1 MSEVKEICYMGKIIF
16 RIKQCLLPAVGG
28 EEAQHNL
35 TDDVIEGRPLMVARF
50 GAVEIKAVLYKL
62 FPLLSPLLKAYTYRH
77 IGNNAGFFPVEENL
91 LKRYAVLMK
100 EDMKQLDVLA
110 SWRIEE
116 FLFRNILRGCKK
128 IRLGELGP
136 NFTKFSWSQ
145 SLKGKKV
152 LVIHPFAKTI
162 KSQYEKNRSK
172 LFGEYSDYIL
182 PEFASLQVIPAVQTI
197 AGNRAGFE
205 TWFEALEYMEREIDE
220 CDFDVALIGCGAY
233 GFPLAAYCKKIGK
246 QGIHIG
252 GPLQLYFGIKGKRWD
267 NYGFYN
273 EYWVNPDESEKP
285 KNLEKVEGGC
295 YW

>member
-1 MSEVKEICYMGKIIF
+1 MRKIIF
-16 RIKQCLLPAVGG
+16 FIKQCLLPTIDSYETQHILANAVIGG
-28 EEAQHNL
+28 Q
-35 TDDVIEGRPLMVARF
+35 PLMVARF
-50 GAVEIKAVLYKL
+50 GAVEIKAILYKS
-62 FPLLSPLLKAYTYRH
+62 FPWLSMFLKEYTYRH
-77 IGNNAGFFPVEENL
+77 IGNNAGFFPVNESL
-91 LKRYAVLMK
+91 LKRYTLLMK
-100 EDMKQLDVLA
+100 EDMRFLDVLA
-110 SWRIEE
+110 SWRPEE
-116 FLFRNILRGCKK
+116 ILFRKVLRNCKK
-128 IRLGELGP
+128 IRLGDLGP
-136 NFTKFSWSQ
+136 NFTKSSWTQ

-172 LFGEYSDYIL
+172 LFGEYSDYVL
-182 PEFASLQVIPAVQTI
+182 PEFASFQVIQAVQTI

-205 TWFEALEYMEREIDE
+205 TWFDALEYMEREIDK

-246 QGIHIG
+246 QGIHVG

-285 KNLEKVEGGC
+285 KNLDKVEGGC

>member
-1 MSEVKEICYMGKIIF
+1 MIF
-16 RIKQCLLPAVGG
+16 GAKHRLMPTIKGD
-28 EEAQHNL
+28 EAQRTL
-35 TDDVIEGRPLMVARF
+35 SEAIMGGQPLMVARF
-50 GAVEIKAVLYKL
+50 GAVEIKAIVYKC
-62 FPLLSPLLKAYTYRH
+62 FPLFTPFLHGYTYRH
-77 IGNNAGFFPVEENL
+77 MGNNAGFFPLDEESL
-91 LKRYAVLMK
+91 AKYANLMK
-100 EDMKQLDVLA
+100 DCMGQLDILA
-110 SWRIEE
+110 SWRPEE
-116 FLFRNILRGCKK
+116 LLFRKQLGKK
-128 IRLGELGP
+128 CTKVTLGDLGP
-136 NFTKFSWSQ
+136 NFIKTSWSQ

-162 KSQYEKNRSK
+162 REQYEKNRSR
-172 LFGEYSDYIL
+172 LFGEYSDYVL
-182 PEFASLQVIPAVQTI
+182 PEFASLQVIQAVQTI

-205 TWFEALEYMEREIDE
+205 TWFDALEYMEREIDK

-252 GPLQLYFGIKGKRWD
+252 GPLQLYFGIKGKRWE

>member
-1 MSEVKEICYMGKIIF
+1 MFLRNIIF
-16 RIKQCLLPAVGG
+16 GIKSRLMPTISG
-28 EEAQHNL
+28 EEAQQSL
-35 TDDVIEGRPLMVARF
+35 VDAVMGGQPLMVARF
-50 GAVEIKAVLYKL
+50 GAVEIKAILYKS
-62 FPLLSPLLKAYTYRH
+62 FPWLSMFLKEYTYRH
-77 IGNNAGFFPVEENL
+77 IGNNAGFFPVDECL
-91 LKRYAVLMK
+91 LKRYTLLMK
-100 EDMKQLDVLA
+100 EDMRFLDVLA
-110 SWRIEE
+110 SWRPEE
-116 FLFRNILRGCKK
+116 ILFRKALRNCKK
-128 IRLGELGP
+128 IRLGDLGP
-136 NFTKFSWSQ
+136 NFTKSSWTQ

-172 LFGEYSDYIL
+172 LFGEYSDYVL
-182 PEFASLQVIPAVQTI
+182 PGFASLQVIQAVQTI

-205 TWFEALEYMEREIDE
+205 TWFDALEYMEREIDK

-246 QGIHIG
+246 QGIHVG

-285 KNLEKVEGGC
+285 KNLDKVEGGC

>member
-1 MSEVKEICYMGKIIF
+1 MIF
-16 RIKQCLLPAVGG
+16 GAKHRLMPTIKGD
-28 EEAQHNL
+28 EAQRTL
-35 TDDVIEGRPLMVARF
+35 SEAIMGGQPLMVARF
-50 GAVEIKAVLYKL
+50 GATEIKAVLYGCL
-62 FPLLSPLLKAYTYRH
+62 PWPFNLLAKGHSIKYMPIYS
-77 IGNNAGFFPVEENL
+77 GFFPATEQA
-91 LKRYAVLMK
+91 LKSFSKLMQ
-100 EDMKQLDVLA
+100 ERMGYLDILA
-110 SWRIEE
+110 SWRPEE
-116 FLFRNILRGCKK
+116 IFFRKALEGCKK
-128 IRLGELGP
+128 VNLAVLDP
-136 NFTKFSWSQ
+136 KSTKSFWSQ

-162 KSQYEKNRSK
+162 REQYEKNRSR
-172 LFGEYSDYIL
+172 LFGEYSDYVL
-182 PEFASLQVIPAVQTI
+182 PEFASLQVIQAVQTI

-205 TWFEALEYMEREIDE
+205 TWFDALEYMEREIDK

-252 GPLQLYFGIKGKRWD
+252 GPLQLYFGIKGKRWE

>member
-1 MSEVKEICYMGKIIF
+1 MSLRNMIFGVKRRLMPTL
-16 RIKQCLLPAVGG
+16 QNS
-28 EEAQHNL
+28 EAQLVL
-35 TDDVIEGRPLMVARF
+35 TEAIRGGQPLMVARF
-50 GAVEIKAVLYKL
+50 GAVEIKAIVYKC
-62 FPLLSPLLKAYTYRH
+62 FPLLAPFLHCYTYRH
-77 IGNNAGFFPVEENL
+77 MGNNAGFFPLNGKCL
-91 LKRYAVLMK
+91 AKYASMMK
-100 EDMKQLDVLA
+100 DSMQYLDILA
-110 SWRIEE
+110 SWRPEE
-116 FLFRNILRGCKK
+116 LLFRKQLAECTKVT
-128 IRLGELGP
+128 LGDLGP
-136 NFTKFSWSQ
+136 NSIKDSWSQ
-145 SLKGKKV
+145 ALKGKKV

-162 KSQYEKNRSK
+162 KEQYENNRGK
-172 LFGEYSDYIL
+172 LFGEYSDYVL
-182 PEFASLQVIPAVQTI
+182 PEFASLQVIQAVQTI
-197 AGNRAGFE
+197 AGNNAGFD
-205 TWFEALEYMEREIDE
+205 TWFDALEYMEGEIDK

>member
-1 MSEVKEICYMGKIIF
+1 MLKMMLKNIIYF
-16 RIKQCLLPAVGG
+16 IKKQLLPVVSVNDA
-28 EEAQHNL
+28 EKMLKQAIIQ
-35 TDDVIEGRPLMVARF
+35 GRPMMCARF
-50 GAVEIKAVLYKL
+50 GAIEIKAVLYATL
-62 FPLLSPLLKAYTYRH
+62 HYPFSLLLKQYTFAH
-77 IGNNAGFFPVEENL
+77 LGNNAGFFPITRDNIV
-91 LKRYAVLMK
+91 KFSRLMK
-100 EDMKQLDVLA
+100 GDFNYLDFLA
-110 SWRIEE
+110 SWRPEE
-116 FLFRNILRGCKK
+116 IFFKNLLKNAIK
-128 IRLGELGP
+128 IPLLTLDP
-136 NFTKFSWSQ
+136 NKTKMAWSQ
-145 SLKGKKV
+145 ALQGKKV

-162 KSQYEKNRSK
+162 KSQYEANRSK
-172 LFGEYSDYIL
+172 LFGEYSDYVL
-182 PEFASLQVIPAVQTI
+182 PEFASLQVIQAVQTI

-205 TWFEALEYMEREIDE
+205 TWFDALEYMEQEIDK

-267 NYGFYN
+267 DFGFYN